1 MLLHLLGGC
10 YCGSCTRFI
19 VPNGIF
25 VQVIFLAD
33 VAHGLFGG
41 KLLTLFLGIAET
53 GTKLETFY
61 AYAATEGG
69 AVGAYRVLVHK
80 LEHDG
85 KLCLLAPL
93 DELALEVVVLL
104 GHLLEVDML
113 SYQAMLEEAVA
124 PGIATVE
131 VDGSHQRLKG
141 VAGDEAVV
149 CVVDVSRLYE
159 VDQPR
164 LLGQAVETAALY
176 NLASHRGEEA
186 LLLAGKLV
194 VEDVAHYSLYD
205 GIAQILEPLIVFL
218 LITLAV
224 IVERAVHERL
234 TIDRDLARIKSQD
247 TVQLATKLLVAAE
260 EVVYVI
266 GQAVHRGMGFNNKKS
281 YNRVLT
287 N

>member
-1 MLLHLLGGC
+1 M
-10 YCGSCTRFI
+10 
-19 VPNGIF
+19 
-25 VQVIFLAD
+25 
-33 VAHGLFGG
+33 
-41 KLLTLFLGIAET
+41 
-53 GTKLETFY
+53 
-61 AYAATEGG
+61 
-69 AVGAYRVLVHK
+69 
-80 LEHDG
+80 
-85 KLCLLAPL
+85 
-93 DELALEVVVLL
+93 
-104 GHLLEVDML
+104 
-113 SYQAMLEEAVA
+113 
-124 PGIATVE
+124 
-131 VDGSHQRLKG
+131 HQCLKG

-176 NLASHRGEEA
+176 YLASHRGEEA

-194 VEDVAHYSLYD
+194 VEDVAHYGLYD

-218 LITLAV
+218 LITLTV

-234 TIDRDLARIKSQD
+234 TIDRDLARIESQD
-247 TVQLATKLLVAAE
+247 TAQLATKLLVAAE